1 MKFLDGIKVGF
12 GVTIGSI
19 LGLYASA
26 VVIGFVKTKSETGE
40 SEKSDET
47 TETFIFKKGLK
58 NYEIKFCKTE
68 KRKEHFTG

>member
-1 MKFLDGIKVGF
+1 MKFLDGVKVGF

-19 LGLYASA
+19 LGLYTSA

-47 TETFIFKKGLK
+47 TET
-58 NYEIKFCKTE
+58 EE
-68 KRKEHFTG
+68 P